1 MLRNTSSEDISFY
14 EVELRQ
20 AVMTA
25 FCNVLHG
32 SRLPPM
38 TVLSMAAEALGSVY
52 KEIYDAHRGDNAC
65 PCGWQP
71 DPRVDIAMLQTA
83 LAMTARILPEPD
95 LRRMATVGR
104 A

>member
-1 MLRNTSSEDISFY
+1 MPHDTSTEDRGLY
-14 EVELRQ
+14 GAELRQ

-25 FCNVLHG
+25 FCDVLHG

-52 KEIYDAHRGDNAC
+52 REVSDAHRGDDAC

-71 DPRVDIAMLQTA
+71 SYQMDIATLQAA
-83 LAMTARILPEPD
+83 LALMAQTLPQPD
-95 LRRMATVGR
+95 LRVMAMAGR

>member
-1 MLRNTSSEDISFY
+1 MADRSFY
-14 EVELRQ
+14 EAELHQ

-52 KEIYDAHRGDNAC
+52 REIHDAHRGDNAC

-71 DPRVDIAMLQTA
+71 DPQADNAILQTA
-83 LAMTARILPEPD
+83 LAMTAQILPQPD
-95 LRRMATVGR
+95 LRQMRMAGR

>member
-1 MLRNTSSEDISFY
+1 MQRNTSSEDRSFY

-20 AVMTA
+20 AVMAA

-52 KEIYDAHRGDNAC
+52 REIHDAHRGDNAC

-71 DPRVDIAMLQTA
+71 DPQADIAMLQKA
-83 LAMTARILPEPD
+83 LVMTAQRSSDPD
-95 LRRMATVGR
+95 LRQMQIAGR